1 MVLMEINLGSDK
13 KKEMEKIHNEM
24 LFLEDVQKQIVG
36 ISRRFKNMEDKFEE
50 VSNDLVSRGEGW
62 DESISSFEIGIED
75 LKSEIESLSN
85 IISTDTKQMQ
95 SIISKF
101 KDAAKNNEKEESLSK
116 LDGWKVEGLVTR
128 DRFKKLLIE
137 EINNR
142 I

>member
-1 MVLMEINLGSDK
+1 MEINLGSDK

-24 LFLEDVQKQIVG
+24 IFLEDVQKQIKG

-50 VSNDLVSRGEGW
+50 VNNSMVVRDESW
-62 DESISSFEIGIED
+62 DGSISSFEKGIED
-75 LKSEIESLSN
+75 LKLEVESLAKILSSDLN
-85 IISTDTKQMQ
+85 HMQ

-142 I
+142 T